1 LDLLTTSIQL
11 IHLQIV
17 RDMKKDDENNAD
29 NDFEY
34 SRQIYHDLLA
44 KGSEALEDMME
55 VARATEHP
63 RAFEVLSGMMK
74 NMGDI
79 NGSLMDLHKKKKDF
93 YKEDKPKELP
103 NQTTN
108 NVFVG
113 STSDLQRM
121 LINDMKDVTPDD
133 STSD

>member
-1 LDLLTTSIQL
+1 MDSDT
-11 IHLQIV
+11 
-17 RDMKKDDENNAD
+17 AD

-34 SRQIYHDLLA
+34 ARRTYHDLLV
-44 KGSEALEDMME
+44 KGSDALEEMME

-79 NGSLMDLHKKKKDF
+79 NGNLMDLHKKKKD
-93 YKEDKPKELP
+93 YHKEDKPQELA

-121 LINDMKDVTPDD
+121 LLQDEKENIVDI
-133 STSD
+133 SDYRTDE

>member
-1 LDLLTTSIQL
+1 MS
-11 IHLQIV
+11 
-17 RDMKKDDENNAD
+17 DDKQTAD

-34 SRQIYHDLLA
+34 SRRVYHDLLA
-44 KGSEALEDMME
+44 KGSEALEEMME

-63 RAFEVLSGMMK
+63 RAFEVLSNMMK

-93 YKEDKPKELP
+93 NKEDKPIEIP

-121 LINDMKDVTPDD
+121 LLHDDEENVVDISDYKKDEWDLPW
-133 STSD
+133 

>member
-1 LDLLTTSIQL
+1 MIIMTD
-11 IHLQIV
+11 H
-17 RDMKKDDENNAD
+17 DNKD
-29 NDFEY
+29 NDFEFARKTY
-34 SRQIYHDLLA
+34 YDLLV
-44 KGSEALEDMME
+44 KGSEALEEMMD

-74 NMGDI
+74 NVADI
-79 NGSLMDLHKKKKDF
+79 NGNLLDMHKKKKDL
-93 YKEDKPKELP
+93 DKTDEPVALP

-121 LINDMKDVTPDD
+121 LMKDVTPDD
-133 STSD
+133 E

>member
-1 LDLLTTSIQL
+1 MDNDKQTA
-11 IHLQIV
+11 
-17 RDMKKDDENNAD
+17 E

-34 SRQIYHDLLA
+34 SRRIYHDLLA

-93 YKEDKPKELP
+93 NKEDKPAELA

-108 NVFVG
+108 NVFIG

-121 LINDMKDVTPDD
+121 LLDNDEDKVVDISDYKKDE
-133 STSD
+133 

>member
-1 LDLLTTSIQL
+1 MNDNDKNTA
-11 IHLQIV
+11 
-17 RDMKKDDENNAD
+17 E

-63 RAFEVLSGMMK
+63 RAFEVLSNMMK

-93 YKEDKPKELP
+93 YKEDKKELP
-103 NQTTN
+103 SQTTN
-108 NVFVG
+108 NVFIG

-121 LINDMKDVTPDD
+121 LLQHDEENVVDISDYKKDE
-133 STSD
+133 